1 MINKEQFQQYA
12 DQGFNIIPVAKDVH
26 LDDVTPLTIYSQIS
40 NKSNT
45 FLLESVEGGETWAQY
60 SIVGLDCLDTI
71 KVTGNTIET
80 KTGDQISSFI
90 SDNPLDEIQE
100 LISGLKTPEIKDLP
114 RFYGGYV
121 GFFAYDS
128 AKYAEKRIADPA
140 TKVSAPAAEARPI
153 VSLLIPPSTSRRI
166 SFPDSSIIFLTLVI
180 LSSEL

>member
-1 MINKEQFQQYA
+1 MINKEQFDQYA

-80 KTGDQISSFI
+80 KTGAQISSFI

-100 LISGLKTPEIKDLP
+100 LISSLKTPEIKDLP

-121 GFFAYDS
+121 GS
-128 AKYAEKRIADPA
+128 
-140 TKVSAPAAEARPI
+140 VSY
-153 VSLLIPPSTSRRI
+153 TH
-166 SFPDSSIIFLTLVI
+166 LTLPTTPYV
-180 LSSEL
+180 